1 MAHPQLQSVVVVQ
14 GEKEDLLM
22 VKGAKKE
29 KNN

>member
-1 MAHPQLQSVVVVQ
+1 MAHPELQSVVQ